1 MSRLAGVRVSDVRG
15 CARIVVDATIG
26 VAGIVEGVHVT
37 IAGRSDPLEITTRIA
52 RLVYGIV
59 RTVTAFVGNGID
71 AVAAAMALF
80 LDGEGSSA
88 GREAAVAVLN
98 GVLGDY
104 LADTGNPLTITM
116 QFRRDGQPLELETD
130 ELAARLPASN
140 KVLLFVHGLCL
151 NDLQWA
157 RHGNDPGAKLAMD
170 LGYTPVYLHYN
181 SGLHVST
188 NGRRFSALIETL
200 LEQWPVP
207 VQDLVIVGHSM
218 GGLLARSAHYC
229 GTRAGCR
236 WPDCLRKVVF
246 LGTPHHGTPLE
257 RAGSWVDAV
266 LDANAFSAPF
276 ARLGKIRSAGITD
289 LRFGSARESDWRGRD
304 RFGHSRDCRQ
314 PMPLPTRVQCYAIAA
329 IASADGIGGRLRD
342 DGFVP
347 ADSALG
353 DHADPR
359 LALAIPESHR
369 WIARGMS
376 HLDLLSRPEVY
387 ERIAYWL
394 MS

>member
-1 MSRLAGVRVSDVRG
+1 MSRVASVRVSDLRG
-15 CARIVVDATIG
+15 CARILVDATIG
-26 VAGIVEGVHVT
+26 VTGVVEGVHVT
-37 IAGRSDPLEITTRIA
+37 VARRSDPLEITTCVA
-52 RLVYGIV
+52 RLVYGTV
-59 RTVTAFVGNGID
+59 RTVTALVGSGLD
-71 AVAAAMALF
+71 AVAAAMAPF

-88 GREAAVAVLN
+88 GREAAVAILN

-104 LADTGNPLTITM
+104 LADTGNLLTIAM

-130 ELAARLPASN
+130 ALAARLPASD

-157 RHGNDPGAKLAMD
+157 RHGNDPGAKLAVD

-207 VQDLVIVGHSM
+207 VQDLVIVAHSM
-218 GGLLARSAHYC
+218 GGLLARSAHYY
-229 GTRAGCR
+229 GTLAGCR
-236 WPDCLRKVVF
+236 WPDYLRKLVF

-304 RFGHSRDCRQ
+304 RFGRCGDCRQ
-314 PMPLPTRVQCYAIAA
+314 PMPLPPRVQCYAIAA
-329 IASADGIGGRLRD
+329 VASAGLAGRLVG

-347 ADSALG
+347 AESALG

-369 WIARGMS
+369 WIAHGMS
-376 HLDLLSRPEVY
+376 HLDLLSRREVY
-387 ERIAYWL
+387 ERIADWL

>member
-1 MSRLAGVRVSDVRG
+1 MSRLAGMPVSDLRG
-15 CARIVVDATIG
+15 CARILVDATMG
-26 VAGIVEGVHVT
+26 VTGVVEGVHLTV
-37 IAGRSDPLEITTRIA
+37 ARRSDPLRITTGIA
-52 RLVYGIV
+52 QLVYRTV
-59 RTVTAFVGNGID
+59 RTVTALVGNGLD
-71 AVAAAMALF
+71 AAAAAMAPF
-80 LDGEGSSA
+80 LDREGSSA
-88 GREAAVAVLN
+88 GREAAVAILN
-98 GVLGDY
+98 GVVGDY

-116 QFRRDGQPLELETD
+116 RFRRDGQPLELATED
-130 ELAARLPASN
+130 LAARLPASR
-140 KVLLFVHGLCL
+140 KILLFVHGLCL

-157 RHGNDPGAKLAMD
+157 RHGNDPGGELAVD

-200 LEQWPVP
+200 IEQWPVP
-207 VQDLVIVGHSM
+207 VEDLVIVAHSM
-218 GGLLARSAHYC
+218 GGLLARSAHYY
-229 GTRAGCR
+229 GTLAGCK
-236 WPDCLRKVVF
+236 WPNYLRKLVF

-257 RAGSWVDAV
+257 RAGNWVDAV

-289 LRFGSARESDWRGRD
+289 LRFGSTQECDWRGRD
-304 RFGHSRDCRQ
+304 RFGRFGDCRQ

-329 IASADGIGGRLRD
+329 IASAGGIGGRLVD

-347 ADSALG
+347 AESALG

-369 WIARGMS
+369 WVAHGMT
-376 HLDLLSRPEVY
+376 HLDLLSRREVY
-387 ERIAYWL
+387 ERIACWL